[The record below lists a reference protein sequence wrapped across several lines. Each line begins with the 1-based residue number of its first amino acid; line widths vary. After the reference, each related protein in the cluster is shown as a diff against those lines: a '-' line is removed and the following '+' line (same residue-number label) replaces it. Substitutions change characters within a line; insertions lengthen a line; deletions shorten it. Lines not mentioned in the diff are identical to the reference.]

1 MTINLLIVDD
11 EELTRECLANY
22 INWRELDI
30 TETKTASNGIQALE
44 TAKDFVPDI
53 LITDIKMPHMSG
65 IELSH
70 KFKEK
75 YPSCKIIFISGYAEK
90 EYLKSAIDLKV
101 EAYIDKPVTSD
112 NVVQTAEKVVRLI
125 KKEREKQHQEF
136 ILGRNLNRAQN
147 IVRQE
152 IAQALIRQDLDWNKF
167 RLDFIPTYF
176 RWENEHPYLAV
187 CMKLHSSLE
196 HSFAKTLCSQLE
208 QFIKNNY
215 LMDCKDYYIGLIED
229 ERPFFITDICSLLLL
244 NQLFEKIKEK
254 LFTDF
259 RLNCTIVIG
268 PTVNSISQIPDSY
281 RTAYHALDYYSLYSN
296 ERTLINCHFE
306 IVQKTAP
313 EEIFRLKNYTHE
325 EITYL
330 FNILQTEQ
338 YTNIEYIRRRLFDLY
353 HNILQNSTVQ
363 SGITW
368 EAFKE
373 YSLADYEELLKSD
386 KVSLNFIHGYNEYD
400 IKIKQALQYI
410 QSNYSNK
417 DLSLKMVADAIELSQ
432 NYFCTL
438 FKQNTGLTVNEFI
451 IKIRIERA
459 KYLLRSTNL
468 KLYEI
473 GEKIGIPDANYL
485 NILFKKNC
493 LITPTQYRKKA

>member
-1 MTINLLIVDD
+1 MKINLLIVDD
-11 EELTRECLANY
+11 EELTRECMANY
-22 INWRELDI
+22 INWKELGI
-30 TETKTASNGIQALE
+30 TETKTASNGLQALDI
-44 TAKDFVPDI
+44 ANDFVPDI

-70 KFKEK
+70 NFKEK
-75 YPSCKIIFISGYAEK
+75 YPACKIIFISGYAEK

-112 NVVQTAEKVVRLI
+112 NVAQTVEKVIKLI
-125 KKEREKQHQEF
+125 IKERERQNQEF
-136 ILGRNLNRAQN
+136 ILGRSLNRTQN

-152 IAQALIRQDLDWNKF
+152 IAQALIRQDLDWNTF

-176 RWENEHPYLAV
+176 AWEDEHPYLTV
-187 CMKLHSSLE
+187 CMKLHSSLK

-208 QFIKNNY
+208 QFINDNF
-215 LMDCKDYYIGLIED
+215 LMDYTHYYIGLIED

-244 NQLFEKIKEK
+244 NQLFAKIKEK
-254 LFTDF
+254 LITDF
-259 RLNCTIVIG
+259 QLNSTVVIG

-281 RTAYHALDYYSLYSN
+281 RIAYHTLDYYSLYFDGC
-296 ERTLINCHFE
+296 TLINCHFE
-306 IVQKTAP
+306 LTGKKAP
-313 EEIFRLKNYTHE
+313 EEIFHLKDYTDE
-325 EITYL
+325 EITCL
-330 FNILQTEQ
+330 FNILRSEK
-338 YTNIEYIRRRLFDLY
+338 YTNIEYIRLRLFDLY
-353 HNILQNSTVQ
+353 HKMIQNSTMQ
-363 SGITW
+363 TGIIW
-368 EAFKE
+368 ESFKD
-373 YSLADYEELLKSD
+373 YSLAEYEELFKSD
-386 KVSLNFIHGYNEYD
+386 KVPLNFMQGYDKFD
-400 IKIKQALQYI
+400 IKIKQALHYI

-417 DLSLKMVADAIELSQ
+417 ELSLKMVADAIELSQ

-451 IKIRIERA
+451 IRIRIERA
-459 KYLLRSTNL
+459 KYLLKNTNL

-493 LITPTQYRKKA
+493 MLTPTQYRKNA

>member
-1 MTINLLIVDD
+1 MNINLLIVDD

-22 INWRELDI
+22 INWKELDI
-30 TETKTASNGIQALE
+30 TKIKTASNGLQALSVS
-44 TAKDFVPDI
+44 KDFSPDI

-70 KFKEK
+70 EFKEK
-75 YPSCKIIFISGYAEK
+75 FPACKIIFISGYAEK

-112 NVVQTAEKVVRLI
+112 NVIQTVEKVVKLI

-152 IAQALIRQDLDWNKF
+152 IAQALIRQELDWNKF

-176 RWENEHPYLAV
+176 NWENDHPYLAV

-196 HSFAKTLCSQLE
+196 HSFAKTLCSQIE
-208 QFIKNNY
+208 QFINDNY
-215 LMDCKDYYIGLIED
+215 LLDYTDYYIGLIED

-244 NQLFEKIKEK
+244 NQLFVKVKDK
-254 LFTDF
+254 LISDF
-259 RLNCTIVIG
+259 QLNCTVVIG
-268 PTVNSISQIPDSY
+268 PTVNSLLNIPDSY
-281 RTAYHALDYYSLYSN
+281 RIAYHALDYYSFYSE

-306 IVQKTAP
+306 IPEKTAP
-313 EEIFRLKNYTHE
+313 ENIFHLRNYTNE
-325 EITYL
+325 EITNL
-330 FNILQTEQ
+330 FCQLQTEQ
-338 YTNIEYIRRRLFDLY
+338 YTNIEDIQGRLFDVY
-353 HNILQNSTVQ
+353 HKILQNNTIQV
-363 SGITW
+363 GITW
-368 EAFKE
+368 ETFKK
-373 YSLADYEELLKSD
+373 YSLAEYEELLKSD
-386 KVSLNFIHGYNEYD
+386 KVSLNFIHGYDEYD
-400 IKIKQALQYI
+400 VKIKQALQYI

-432 NYFCTL
+432 NYLCTL

-459 KYLLRSTNL
+459 KYLLRNTNL

-493 LITPTQYRKKA
+493 QITPTQYRKNV

>member
-1 MTINLLIVDD
+1 MNINLLIVDD

-22 INWRELDI
+22 INWKELDI
-30 TETKTASNGIQALE
+30 TKIKTASNGLQALSVS
-44 TAKDFVPDI
+44 KDFVPDI

-70 KFKEK
+70 EFKEK
-75 YPSCKIIFISGYAEK
+75 YPACKIVFISGYAEK
-90 EYLKSAIDLKV
+90 EYFKSAIDLKV

-112 NVVQTAEKVVRLI
+112 NVIQTVEKVVTLI
-125 KKEREKQHQEF
+125 KKEREKQHQEL

-152 IAQALIRQDLDWNKF
+152 IAQALIRKDLDWNKF

-176 RWENEHPYLAV
+176 NWDEEHTYLAV

-196 HSFAKTLCSQLE
+196 HSFAKTLCSQME
-208 QFIKNNY
+208 QFINDNCLIDY
-215 LMDCKDYYIGLIED
+215 TNYYIGLIEN
-229 ERPFFITDICSLLLL
+229 ERPFFITNNCSLLLL
-244 NQLFEKIKEK
+244 NQLFMK
-254 LFTDF
+254 LKDKLINDF
-259 RLNCTIVIG
+259 QINCTVVIG
-268 PTVNSISQIPDSY
+268 PTVHSLLHIPDSY
-281 RTAYHALDYYSLYSN
+281 RIAYHSLDYYSFYSE
-296 ERTLINCHFE
+296 ERTLINCHFK
-306 IVQKTAP
+306 IPDKKAP
-313 EEIFRLKNYTHE
+313 ENIFRLKNYTNE
-325 EITYL
+325 EIENL
-330 FNILQTEQ
+330 FCQLHTEQ
-338 YTNIEYIRRRLFDLY
+338 YTNIDDIRCLLFDVY
-353 HNILQNSTVQ
+353 HKILQNSTGQ
-363 SGITW
+363 TGIGW
-368 EAFKE
+368 EIFKG
-373 YSLADYEELLKSD
+373 YSFAEYEELLKSD
-386 KVSLNFIHGYNEYD
+386 KVSLNFIHGYDEYD
-400 IKIKQALQYI
+400 AKIKQALQYI

-417 DLSLKMVADAIELSQ
+417 DLSLKMIADAIDLSQ

-459 KYLLRSTNL
+459 KHLLRSTNL

-493 LITPTQYRKKA
+493 QITPTQYRKNV